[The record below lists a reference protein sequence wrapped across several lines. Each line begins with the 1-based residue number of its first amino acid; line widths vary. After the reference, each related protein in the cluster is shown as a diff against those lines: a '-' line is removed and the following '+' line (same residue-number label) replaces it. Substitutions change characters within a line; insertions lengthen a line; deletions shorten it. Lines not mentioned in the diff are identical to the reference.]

1 MADRAGG
8 LAYRQIGRLFG
19 AGTLAGL
26 SERQLL
32 GRFLADRDELAFAAL
47 VERFG
52 PMVAGICRR
61 WLADPADVDDAFQAT
76 FLVLVRRARSIRD
89 PDLLGNWLYGV
100 AVRVARRA
108 RTEVAGRRLREG
120 PWQEPAAGE
129 GAAGER
135 NLRSSLDEEIG
146 RLPEKYRRPLVLC
159 YLEGLTHEEA
169 ADRLGCP
176 VGTVRSRMARA
187 RDRLRDR
194 LRACHAA
201 VPAGLLAAD
210 AAELSS
216 PVPRGLV
223 ESTARSAVSS
233 LAGAAGAASSRV
245 LSLTQGVVRAMKI
258 QSIRSVG
265 AVAVAGVMV
274 LGVGVGIRAASGPP
288 VAAIPAQGTVG
299 QVPQGRPAPGGPPAV
314 ADPTRWPG
322 MAGMVAPGLKN
333 VSLRTELLTASL
345 SPGRDQVWVHSLE
358 TGTWSRY
365 RAPQGTKI
373 NPIATGTGGITSS
386 GGFGGAGA
394 PGERIDLMALDVT
407 GDRIGQVAAIGSR
420 SKTWRTQDLVEP
432 ATTRIWP
439 LVSGTI
445 AVYSVGRHVYAYS
458 SVADRWDVLALKAAP
473 EKTAQPT
480 ITLRSAIVEE
490 GDSIHIFNA
499 GTGKWESADVGQD
512 GTEEQQGEPGCGPPV
527 EGTGESGEPLARCG
541 ERMRGCHGWL
551 RSGV

>member
-8 LAYRQIGRLFG
+8 LAFRQIGRLFG

-47 VERFG
+47 VERYG

-108 RTEVAGRRLREG
+108 RSEVAGRRLREG

-129 GAAGER
+129 GAAGDR

-194 LRACHAA
+194 LQACHAA

-223 ESTARSAVSS
+223 DATARSAISN
-233 LAGAAGAASSRV
+233 LTGAAGAASSRV
-245 LSLTQGVVRAMKI
+245 LGLTQGVVRAMKI

-288 VAAIPAQGTVG
+288 VAATPPPGTVG
-299 QVPQGRPAPGGPPAV
+299 QAPQGRTAPSSLPAV
-314 ADPTRWPG
+314 ADPTRAPGLPPG

-345 SPGRDQVWVHSLE
+345 SPGRDQILVHSLE

-386 GGFGGAGA
+386 GVFGGAGA
-394 PGERIDLMALDVT
+394 PGDRIDLMALDVT
-407 GDRIGQVAAIGSR
+407 GERIGQVAAIGSK

-439 LVSGTI
+439 VVSGTI

-480 ITLRSAIVEE
+480 ITLRSALVEE

-499 GTGKWESADVGQD
+499 GTGKWESADVGQ
-512 GTEEQQGEPGCGPPV
+512 E
-527 EGTGESGEPLARCG
+527 
-541 ERMRGCHGWL
+541 
-551 RSGV
+551 